1 MAKKTTKKLDLGKYT
16 AVAGAVIAAGS
27 VNSQIVY
34 TDVNPDAVVDV
45 NTPFDIDFN
54 TDATVDASFS
64 VFGTAGSGTFTSYG
78 QTLNYTY
85 DINFALVYAN
95 NVLVGEPST
104 TTSSYETVTALND
117 GDAIGAVAQFG
128 TSSGYGLVLGIGGSW
143 VAPENSYTYIY
154 NIGNFLGAVDKF
166 VGTKFTAGANTHYG
180 WVRVDVAADASTITI
195 KDYAFN
201 ASPDG
206 SINAG
211 QMAGQMAGLENFA
224 VDNKVTIKT
233 TLEEAMI
240 NVTPDLIGG
249 SLVITDMAGKEVKS
263 AVIND
268 INAKISYTG
277 LNTGVYFV
285 EARFESGS
293 VNKKVYVK

>member
-1 MAKKTTKKLDLGKYT
+1 
-16 AVAGAVIAAGS
+16 

-54 TDATVDASFS
+54 SDATVDATFA
-64 VFGTAGSGTFTSYG
+64 VVNQAGSNTFTSSG
-78 QTLNYTY
+78 QTITYTY
-85 DINFALVYAN
+85 DVNFALVAAA
-95 NVLVGEPST
+95 NVLGASA
-104 TTSSYETVTALND
+104 SSSFAVTALNN
-117 GDAIGAVAQFG
+117 GDAIGAAAQFG
-128 TSSGYGLVLGIGGSW
+128 AASSGQVLGGYGPVSIP
-143 VAPENSYTYIY
+143 AFSYSFNYTG
-154 NIGNFLGAVDKF
+154 GNFLGAVDKF

-180 WVRVDVAADASTITI
+180 WVRVDVAADATTITI

-201 ASPDG
+201 ANPD
-206 SINAG
+206 STTAVIN
-211 QMAGQMAGLENFA
+211 AGQMAGLENFA

-293 VNKKVYVK
+293 VNFLVYRT

>member
-1 MAKKTTKKLDLGKYT
+1 MAEKTTKNLDLGKYT

-45 NTPFDIDFN
+45 NTAQYDIDFN
-54 TDATVDASFS
+54 TDAAVDASFA
-64 VFGTAGSGTFTSYG
+64 VVNQAGSATFTSSG
-78 QTLNYTY
+78 QTITYTY
-85 DINFALVYAN
+85 DVNFALVAAA
-95 NVLVGEPST
+95 NVLGASV
-104 TTSSYETVTALND
+104 SSNFAVTALNN
-117 GDAIGAVAQFG
+117 GDAIGAAAQFG
-128 TSSGYGLVLGIGGSW
+128 AATSGEVLGGYGP
-143 VAPENSYTYIY
+143 VAIPAFSYSFNYTA
-154 NIGNFLGAVDKF
+154 GNFLGAVDKF
-166 VGTKFTAGANTHYG
+166 VGTKFTAGANNHYG

-201 ASPDG
+201 ATPDG

-211 QMAGQMAGLENFA
+211 QMAGLENFA
-224 VDNKVTIKT
+224 VENKVTIKT
-233 TLEEAMI
+233 TLDEAMI

-263 AVIND
+263 ALIND

>member
-1 MAKKTTKKLDLGKYT
+1 MTKNSTKKLDLSKYT
-16 AVAGAVIAAGS
+16 AVAGAVVAAGS
-27 VNSQIVY
+27 VNAQIVY
-34 TDVNPDAVVDV
+34 TDVNPDVVVDV
-45 NTPFDIDFN
+45 NSGIVGLDFN
-54 TDATVDASFS
+54 NDATDDLGFAVQNQA
-64 VFGTAGSGTFTSYG
+64 GTATYSTFTY
-78 QTLNYTY
+78 QY
-85 DINFALVYAN
+85 DINFALVAGS
-95 NVLVGEPST
+95 VMGM
-104 TTSSYETVTALND
+104 SSSSSFAVTALNN
-117 GDAIGAVAQFG
+117 GDAIGAAGQFNNASAG
-128 TSSGYGLVLGIGGSW
+128 SILGGFGPLTIP
-143 VAPENSYTYIY
+143 AFSYTTDYTA
-154 NIGNFLGAVDKF
+154 GNFLGAVDKF

-195 KDYAFN
+195 KDHAFN
-201 ASPDG
+201 ATPNG
-206 SINAG
+206 TIN
-211 QMAGQMAGLENFA
+211 AGQMAGLENFA
-224 VDNKVTIKT
+224 VENKVTIKT

-263 AVIND
+263 ALIND